1 MTELG
6 FRLLTQGGKV
16 SIRGCPLPIYNY
28 YRLFLLSGFSAV
40 RLLL

>member
-16 SIRGCPLPIYNY
+16 SIIGVPIYDY